1 MDIDI
6 SDIQLKYT
14 ENTEKSENKKVK
26 LLGGINK
33 MNYLKK
39 VSDVASKYMA
49 LIVLVVAGVG
59 VLRPST
65 FLFAAPYT
73 NQLLGVIMFCMG
85 EPLN

>member
-39 VSDVASKYMA
+39 
-49 LIVLVVAGVG
+49 
-59 VLRPST
+59 
-65 FLFAAPYT
+65 
-73 NQLLGVIMFCMG
+73 
-85 EPLN
+85 